1 MSFRAVLVA
10 LAAPALLSAQSAP
23 SSQGGAAAADPT
35 VWTIDRNHSSIEFT
49 IRHFMSKVRGTFREW
64 RGTIIMPDP
73 GHWESARV
81 DVAIT
86 TASIFTDNE
95 KRDADLRSSDFFSAD
110 SFPAITFRSLRIE
123 RSGDSGKIYGDLTMH
138 GVTRA
143 VVLEGK
149 FLGTAPF
156 PNNVQRLGFEATAT
170 IDRTQFGVTWNRV
183 VEGAGVTLG
192 DEVTID
198 IAVEATRRKPAT

>member
-1 MSFRAVLVA
+1 MSFRVVLAA
-10 LAAPALLSAQSAP
+10 LVAPALLSAQSAP
-23 SSQGGAAAADPT
+23 SSPGAAAPAGPT
-35 VWTIDRNHSSIEFT
+35 VWTIDRNHSSVEFT
-49 IRHFMSKVRGTFREW
+49 IRHFMSKVRGTFRDW
-64 RGTIIMPDP
+64 RGTIDMADP
-73 GHWESARV
+73 GRWESARV

-110 SFPAITFRSLRIE
+110 SFPVITFRSTRIE

-138 GVTRA
+138 GVTRP

-156 PNNVQRLGFEATAT
+156 PNNVERLGFEATT
-170 IDRTQFGVTWNRV
+170 KIDRTQFGVTWNRV

-192 DEVTID
+192 DEVMID
-198 IAVEATRRKPAT
+198 IAVEATRRKPTT